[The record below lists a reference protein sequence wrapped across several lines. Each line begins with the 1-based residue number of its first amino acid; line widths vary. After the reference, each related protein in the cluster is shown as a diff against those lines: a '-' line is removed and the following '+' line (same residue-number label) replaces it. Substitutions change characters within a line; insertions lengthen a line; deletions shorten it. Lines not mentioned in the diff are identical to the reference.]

1 MILQQTLIN
10 TCYIPG
16 TRTLPA
22 NSILRKVNCT
32 LSMLSIQNEYK
43 QCTGVIDSKTVSVPT
58 NVKYS
63 E

>member
-1 MILQQTLIN
+1 
-10 TCYIPG
+10 
-16 TRTLPA
+16 
-22 NSILRKVNCT
+22 
-32 LSMLSIQNEYK
+32 MLSIQNEYK